1 MNLSRTYEI
10 GNDISELNRLNS
22 HLEQLAED
30 WNIPEK
36 PLFQINLAV
45 DELVTNIINYGY
57 EGGQH
62 KIILIFSL
70 KDDAVTIQIQDQG
83 KAFNPLTT
91 PEPDISEPTEKRK
104 IGGLGIHLT
113 KTLMD
118 SIEYE
123 RIDDSNIVMLIK
135 KIR

>member
-1 MNLSRTYEI
+1 MNQSRTYEI
-10 GNDISELNRLNS
+10 SNDISELNQLNS

-45 DELVTNIINYGY
+45 DELVTNVINYGY
-57 EGGQH
+57 EEGHQ

-70 KDDAVTIQIQDQG
+70 QDNAVTIHIQDQG
-83 KAFNPLTT
+83 KAFNPLIM
-91 PEPDISEPTEKRK
+91 PEPDILEPVKKRK

-123 RIDDSNIVMLIK
+123 RIDNSNNVTIIK

>member
-1 MNLSRTYEI
+1 MNQSRTYEI
-10 GNDISELNRLNS
+10 GNDIAELNQLNS

-57 EGGQH
+57 EEGQH
-62 KIILIFSL
+62 KIILTFSL
-70 KDDAVTIQIQDQG
+70 QDDAVMIHIQDQG
-83 KAFNPLTT
+83 KAFNPLTM
-91 PEPDISEPTEKRK
+91 PEPDILEPAEKRK

-113 KTLMD
+113 KTMMD
-118 SIEYE
+118 SIKYE
-123 RIDDSNIVMLIK
+123 RSNETNNVTIIK

>member
-1 MNLSRTYEI
+1 MNRSRTYEI
-10 GNDISELNRLNS
+10 DNDISELNRLNS

-70 KDDAVTIQIQDQG
+70 KDDAVTIQIQDRG

-91 PEPDISEPTEKRK
+91 PEPDISEPTEKRI

-123 RIDDSNIVMLIK
+123 RIDDSNIVTLIK

>member
-1 MNLSRTYEI
+1 MNRSRKYEI
-10 GNDISELNRLNS
+10 GNDISELIQLNS

-83 KAFNPLTT
+83 KAFNPLTM

-113 KTLMD
+113 KTMMD

-123 RIDDSNIVMLIK
+123 RIDDSNVVTLIK

>member
-1 MNLSRTYEI
+1 MNRSRTYEI

-57 EGGQH
+57 EERQH

-83 KAFNPLTT
+83 KAFNPLTM
-91 PEPDISEPTEKRK
+91 PEPDISEPAEKRK

-113 KTLMD
+113 KKMMD

-123 RIDDSNIVMLIK
+123 RFKHSNIVTLIK

>member
-1 MNLSRTYEI
+1 MNQTRTYEI
-10 GNDISELNRLNS
+10 DNDISELNQLNS
-22 HLEQLAED
+22 HLKQLAED

-57 EGGQH
+57 EEGDH

-70 KDDAVTIQIQDQG
+70 LDNSITISIQDQG
-83 KAFNPLTT
+83 KAFNPLTM
-91 PEPDISEPTEKRK
+91 PDPDIFGPVEKRK

-118 SIEYE
+118 SIKYD
-123 RIDDSNIVMLIK
+123 RTDDFNNVTMIK